1 MIKVRE
7 KETGLIYDLVMWD
20 RTRNLVV
27 VKNEEFGEGNLKL
40 DSVDI
45 IEDNERSD
53 SKV

>member
-7 KETGLIYDLVMWD
+7 KETGHMYDLKMLD
-20 RTRNLVV
+20 RSRNIVV
-27 VKNEEFGEGNLKL
+27 VENEEFGEGILKL

-45 IEDNERSD
+45 IETNERSD